1 MIANKLKRGDEV
13 RVIAPSRNL
22 TEVRQDVHH
31 HAVDFWAREGF
42 NLTFS
47 QNSREVGKFHS
58 SNISSRVED
67 IHEAFLNP
75 NVKMIITCLGGFN
88 ANQLLRYL
96 DYDLI
101 AKHPKILCGF
111 SDITALHNAIYAK
124 TGLITYHGPHYGTF
138 TFDREAEY
146 TRKAF
151 FDCVMNENSI
161 VTTPS
166 EAAVKYHAIQE
177 GTCEGTIIGGNL
189 CTLNLLQGTPSVIRG
204 IITYIWVVV
213 PMKGYSAIAGSV
225 ALFIMML
232 PLIVRSTEETMK
244 ILPASLKEAGLA
256 LGGNNARVILKV
268 QLPAAFGGIFTGVL
282 LAVSRVIG
290 ETAPLMFT
298 ALGCSMIRFSIDKPI
313 SAVPLLIWE
322 FFNDPNLQSLIW
334 GASLFL
340 LLFVL
345 FLNLTAKK
353 IANKWNS

>member
-1 MIANKLKRGDEV
+1 MQKKKLSQRLFIDRLVKGVVCVLAALTAVPLIAIIGEVLWKGYDQLSWSFFTEPTPTAYKAMMATAAGEPIPGGIANGIVGTVIMLGMAV
-13 RVIAPSRNL
+13 VIAVPI
-22 TEVRQDVHH
+22 
-31 HAVDFWAREGF
+31 G
-42 NLTFS
+42 
-47 QNSREVGKFHS
+47 
-58 SNISSRVED
+58 
-67 IHEAFLNP
+67 
-75 NVKMIITCLGGFN
+75 
-88 ANQLLRYL
+88 
-96 DYDLI
+96 
-101 AKHPKILCGF
+101 ILCGVYLAEHGKSRF
-111 SDITALHNAIYAK
+111 AK
-124 TGLITYHGPHYGTF
+124 TVSYLT
-138 TFDREAEY
+138 D
-146 TRKAF
+146 
-151 FDCVMNENSI
+151 
-161 VTTPS
+161 
-166 EAAVKYHAIQE
+166 
-177 GTCEGTIIGGNL
+177 
-189 CTLNLLQGTPSVIRG
+189 LLQGTPSVIIG

>member
-1 MIANKLKRGDEV
+1 MQKKKLSQRLFIDRLVKSVVCVLAALTAVPLIAIIGEVLWKGYNQLSWSFFTEPTPTAYKAMMATAAGEPIPGGIANGIVGTVIMLGMAV
-13 RVIAPSRNL
+13 VIAVPI
-22 TEVRQDVHH
+22 
-31 HAVDFWAREGF
+31 G
-42 NLTFS
+42 
-47 QNSREVGKFHS
+47 
-58 SNISSRVED
+58 
-67 IHEAFLNP
+67 
-75 NVKMIITCLGGFN
+75 
-88 ANQLLRYL
+88 
-96 DYDLI
+96 
-101 AKHPKILCGF
+101 ILCGVYLAEHGKSRF
-111 SDITALHNAIYAK
+111 AK
-124 TGLITYHGPHYGTF
+124 TVSYLT
-138 TFDREAEY
+138 D
-146 TRKAF
+146 
-151 FDCVMNENSI
+151 
-161 VTTPS
+161 
-166 EAAVKYHAIQE
+166 
-177 GTCEGTIIGGNL
+177 
-189 CTLNLLQGTPSVIRG
+189 LLQGTPSVIIG

>member
-1 MIANKLKRGDEV
+1 MQKKKLSQRLFIDRLVKSVVCVLAALTAVPLIAIIGEVLLKGYNQLSWSFFTEPTPTAYKAMMATAAGEPIPGGIANGIVGTVIMLGMAV
-13 RVIAPSRNL
+13 VIAVPI
-22 TEVRQDVHH
+22 
-31 HAVDFWAREGF
+31 G
-42 NLTFS
+42 
-47 QNSREVGKFHS
+47 
-58 SNISSRVED
+58 
-67 IHEAFLNP
+67 
-75 NVKMIITCLGGFN
+75 
-88 ANQLLRYL
+88 
-96 DYDLI
+96 
-101 AKHPKILCGF
+101 ILCGVYLAEHGKSRF
-111 SDITALHNAIYAK
+111 AK
-124 TGLITYHGPHYGTF
+124 TVSYLT
-138 TFDREAEY
+138 D
-146 TRKAF
+146 
-151 FDCVMNENSI
+151 
-161 VTTPS
+161 
-166 EAAVKYHAIQE
+166 
-177 GTCEGTIIGGNL
+177 
-189 CTLNLLQGTPSVIRG
+189 LLQGTPSVIIG

-225 ALFIMML
+225 ALFVMML